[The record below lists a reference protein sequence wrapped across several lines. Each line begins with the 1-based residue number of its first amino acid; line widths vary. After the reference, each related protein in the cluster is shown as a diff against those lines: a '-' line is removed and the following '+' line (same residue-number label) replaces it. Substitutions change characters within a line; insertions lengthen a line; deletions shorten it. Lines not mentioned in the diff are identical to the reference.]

1 MTEQSNYM
9 LKRAA
14 ILEEELNQ
22 ELPEVLF
29 SCYLSLACTSAST
42 GTPIT
47 NEEIHDAWSI
57 WKNTVD
63 SSHVS
68 IIPYNQLSIE
78 IQELDAPYTD
88 AVNRAADRIKNW
100 KNNVK

>member
-14 ILEEELNQ
+14 ILKEELNQ

-29 SCYLSLACTSAST
+29 SYLDLACVSAST

-47 NEEIHDAWSI
+47 NEAIHDAWSI
-57 WKNTVD
+57 WKNTID
-63 SSHVS
+63 NTHKS
-68 IIPYNQLSIE
+68 IIPYNKLSIE
-78 IQELDAPYTD
+78 IQELDTPYTD
-88 AVNRAADRIKNW
+88 AVNRAADRFK
-100 KNNVK
+100 KLEE

>member
-1 MTEQSNYM
+1 MTEQPNYM
-9 LKRAA
+9 MKRAA
-14 ILEEELNQ
+14 ILKEELNQ

-29 SCYLSLACTSAST
+29 SCYLDLACISAST

-47 NEEIHDAWSI
+47 NEAIHDAWSI

-63 SSHVS
+63 CTHKS

-78 IQELDAPYTD
+78 IQELDTPYTD
-88 AVNRAADRIKNW
+88 AVNRAADRIK
-100 KNNVK
+100 KLEE

>member
-1 MTEQSNYM
+1 MTKESNYM
-9 LKRAA
+9 LIREA
-14 ILEEELNQ
+14 ILKEELNE

-47 NEEIHDAWSI
+47 NEAIHDAWSI

-63 SSHVS
+63 DTHKS
-68 IIPYNQLSIE
+68 IVPYKQLSIE

-88 AVNRAADRIKNW
+88 AVNRAADRIK
-100 KNNVK
+100 KLEE

>member
-14 ILEEELNQ
+14 ILKEELNQ

-47 NEEIHDAWSI
+47 NEEIHDAWAI

-63 SSHVS
+63 NTHTS
-68 IIPYNQLSIE
+68 IIPYIQLSIE

-88 AVNRAADRIKNW
+88 AINRAADRFKELE
-100 KNNVK
+100 K

>member
-9 LKRAA
+9 LKRAE
-14 ILEEELNQ
+14 ILKEELNQ

-29 SCYLSLACTSAST
+29 SCYLDLACVSAST
-42 GTPIT
+42 GTQIT

-63 SSHVS
+63 KSHVS

-88 AVNRAADRIKNW
+88 AVNRAADRIRELKE
-100 KNNVK
+100 

>member
-1 MTEQSNYM
+1 MTKKSNYM
-9 LKRAA
+9 LKREA
-14 ILEEELNQ
+14 ILKEELNE

-29 SCYLSLACTSAST
+29 SCYLSLACTSVST

-47 NEEIHDAWSI
+47 NEEIHDAWSV

-63 SSHVS
+63 NSHVS

-78 IQELDAPYTD
+78 IQELDTPYTD
-88 AVNRAADRIKNW
+88 AVNRAADRIKEL
-100 KNNVK
+100 KE

>member
-14 ILEEELNQ
+14 ILKEELNQ

-29 SCYLSLACTSAST
+29 SCYLDLACVSAST
-42 GTPIT
+42 GVPIT
-47 NEEIHDAWSI
+47 NEAIHDAWSI

-63 SSHVS
+63 NTHKS

-78 IQELDAPYTD
+78 IQELDTPYTD
-88 AVNRAADRIKNW
+88 AVNRAADRIK
-100 KNNVK
+100 KLEE

>member
-1 MTEQSNYM
+1 MTKQTNYM
-9 LKRAA
+9 LKREE
-14 ILEEELNQ
+14 ILKQELSE

-29 SCYLSLACTSAST
+29 FNYLSLACASAST

-63 SSHVS
+63 NTHAS

-88 AVNRAADRIKNW
+88 AINRAADRIKGL
-100 KNNVK
+100 KE